1 MDIISLLMIVVP
13 ILLLIGMIYNMIR
26 HSSSRA
32 VQPSESSSTTFHDFT
47 EEAVT
52 EKALTSNEDTL
63 FAGQLDD
70 PIEAL
75 TSSIRLKDV
84 DRLIKSDFPVEKH
97 AEVVDVLSKCT
108 TAHKAT
114 VYSITLG
121 FAKGDIDKLREYV
134 KIANRVGDYRDLAQ
148 ALLSLSSR

>member
-1 MDIISLLMIVVP
+1 MNE
-13 ILLLIGMIYNMIR
+13 LLISILAILILSYIVYRMFARRSDN
-26 HSSSRA
+26 SSAMLNDKGSN
-32 VQPSESSSTTFHDFT
+32 QFEEHLEDPS
-47 EEAVT
+47 
-52 EKALTSNEDTL
+52 KALANNEDTL

-75 TSSIRLKDV
+75 TSNVRLKDV

-114 VYSITLG
+114 VYSIILG

-148 ALLSLSSR
+148 ALISLSSK

>member
-1 MDIISLLMIVVP
+1 MDTLSLLMIVVP
-13 ILLLIGMIYNMIR
+13 ILLLIGMIYNMLR

-32 VQPSESSSTTFHDFT
+32 VKPSESSSSTFDDFT
-47 EEAVT
+47 EG
-52 EKALTSNEDTL
+52 ALTSNEDTL

-75 TSSIRLKDV
+75 TSNVRLRDV

-121 FAKGDIDKLREYV
+121 FAKGDVDKLREYV